1 MSVQPTTEPSC
12 TDSALAVNR
21 AFATGRGLAVPP
33 HPREIVHRDRLGS
46 FQPIRPGDINW
57 MTAGRG
63 IVHSERTAA
72 ERRKQPSRLHGMQ
85 LDQVE
90 FVPLLDS

>member
-1 MSVQPTTEPSC
+1 MSVQPTTEPSY
-12 TDSALAVNR
+12 TGSALAVNG

-33 HPREIVHRDRLGS
+33 HPREIVHRDSLGP
-46 FQPIRPGDINW
+46 FQPIRPGDICW

-72 ERRKQPSRLHGMQ
+72 ERRKQALRLHGLQ

-90 FVPLLDS
+90 FVQLLDS